1 MDGGSWDEAEALRR
15 RALKT
20 LGLPDSGDMMPKMR
34 ELEAAWKRAAV
45 KYHPDK
51 TGGDEDG
58 RATARFRASREA
70 FELLRAD
77 LRSNRNY
84 LSGAG
89 RRQAAAAS
97 SSAWFRA
104 AARREEHNPF
114 DDARATAAERQRRQR
129 RRERYTEE
137 YVIKEKE
144 YAKGNSER
152 FLRTKQRAVLAR
164 AIRVSEVLSR
174 SVFLNSPYLFVAD
187 AGALALLVGTAT
199 YLFQ

>member
-89 RRQAAAAS
+89 RRQGRTGRSSVRCGVAAPAS
-97 SSAWFRA
+97 VSSESEERRVEPLGTPVMAH
-104 AARREEHNPF
+104 ARGVF
-114 DDARATAAERQRRQR
+114 DAIE
-129 RRERYTEE
+129 
-137 YVIKEKE
+137 
-144 YAKGNSER
+144 
-152 FLRTKQRAVLAR
+152 AV
-164 AIRVSEVLSR
+164 
-174 SVFLNSPYLFVAD
+174 F
-187 AGALALLVGTAT
+187 
-199 YLFQ
+199 